1 LWPKFDDQKVGD
13 KLAFIGSVKDEILDS
28 ETLALKLIS
37 VLKTDYAERLTE
49 RFKITDFSDKED
61 YEILE
66 MIGRKRGFLIS
77 GGEIDFERASV
88 ILLDEYRAGKLGK
101 LTLEYPREY
110 E

>member
-1 LWPKFDDQKVGD
+1 
-13 KLAFIGSVKDEILDS
+13 
-28 ETLALKLIS
+28 
-37 VLKTDYAERLTE
+37 
-49 RFKITDFSDKED
+49 
-61 YEILE
+61 

-77 GGEIDFERASV
+77 GGEIDYERASV